1 MGRILS
7 AFLMLGIS
15 SMCGAQIYKYLGI
28 EDGLSN
34 RRIYRIQKDGRGYMW
49 FLTQEGMDRYDGKRI
64 RHYTVLDGNLK
75 VAPQVNLNWL
85 YTDTENTLWVVGR
98 KGRIFH
104 YDTLHDRFRMVYRI
118 PGLQDDFATGMLCYA
133 YMDRG
138 DRIWLCQGDHIIR
151 YDTRTGIAQR
161 LVSRLRGDITA
172 ISETDGTNLFIGTVN
187 GLFPV
192 RERDGVL
199 EALADTDSIRTPVSE
214 LYYHP
219 GSKKLFVGT
228 FRKGILVYGVSAGS
242 TLRNVAV
249 NRITP
254 LNDRELLIATGGRGV
269 YRMDMDSLVPK
280 PYITADYAS
289 HNGMNGDN
297 INDIYVD
304 GGDRIWLAN
313 YPAGVTIRNNRYQ
326 SYEWFRHSPGN
337 SRSLVNDQVHDVIE
351 DSEGD
356 LWFATSNGISLLQPA
371 VGRWRS
377 FLSRSDGIQDGGN
390 HIFLTLCEVSPGV
403 ICAGGYASGLYRIEK
418 KTGRLCQNADTAFF
432 LCAKPRLSQARALLL
447 PKVFVSLGIKFF
459 VMAKLHFRPYIPN
472 QTVLFPQRIDENIAA
487 NDPVRIV
494 NAVIDNLN
502 LESFKKL
509 YKETGRCPYHPKMML
524 KVIIYAYMNNIYSC
538 RKIEKHLLRDIHY
551 IWLAGNEHPDF
562 ITINRFRNRVKE
574 EINNVFT
581 QLVLVLADKGF
592 ISLDVEYIDGTK
604 IESKANK
611 YTFVWRKTVE
621 RNRTRLMDKIRILL
635 EQVDEAIVQEN
646 SIKDTSVE
654 FTPCM
659 LSDIVDELKEALERQ
674 PATKDKEEKK
684 ALRKKKKQVRE
695 LEGYRDKLI
704 EYDNHLDTLGERNS
718 YSKTDPGATFMR
730 MKEDA
735 MKNGQTKPG
744 YNLQIGTENQFITD
758 FRLFPNPTDT
768 LTLIPF
774 FHSFQYRYNRLPN
787 ICVADSGYGSEEN
800 YRFMQENG
808 IEAFIKYNYFH
819 KEQRPRYTP
828 NPFHAES
835 LHYNAQEDY
844 YVCPMGQHMN
854 RIGTKRD
861 KTASGYITESAR
873 YKAKRCEGCPL
884 RGSCFKARGNRIIE
898 VNHRLNQ
905 YKRQARERLLSEEG
919 IKHRGRRCIEPE
931 AVFGQMKYNMAY
943 RRFRHVGE
951 DKVTMDFAFFAIA
964 FNIKKMCAKLIK
976 EGKGLIT
983 VAKYMFMGLF
993 ITRYNWNIATCCQMH
1008 EEKAA

>member
-1 MGRILS
+1 
-7 AFLMLGIS
+7 
-15 SMCGAQIYKYLGI
+15 
-28 EDGLSN
+28 
-34 RRIYRIQKDGRGYMW
+34 
-49 FLTQEGMDRYDGKRI
+49 
-64 RHYTVLDGNLK
+64 
-75 VAPQVNLNWL
+75 
-85 YTDTENTLWVVGR
+85 
-98 KGRIFH
+98 
-104 YDTLHDRFRMVYRI
+104 
-118 PGLQDDFATGMLCYA
+118 
-133 YMDRG
+133 
-138 DRIWLCQGDHIIR
+138 
-151 YDTRTGIAQR
+151 
-161 LVSRLRGDITA
+161 
-172 ISETDGTNLFIGTVN
+172 
-187 GLFPV
+187 
-192 RERDGVL
+192 
-199 EALADTDSIRTPVSE
+199 
-214 LYYHP
+214 
-219 GSKKLFVGT
+219 
-228 FRKGILVYGVSAGS
+228 
-242 TLRNVAV
+242 
-249 NRITP
+249 
-254 LNDRELLIATGGRGV
+254 
-269 YRMDMDSLVPK
+269 
-280 PYITADYAS
+280 
-289 HNGMNGDN
+289 
-297 INDIYVD
+297 
-304 GGDRIWLAN
+304 
-313 YPAGVTIRNNRYQ
+313 
-326 SYEWFRHSPGN
+326 
-337 SRSLVNDQVHDVIE
+337 
-351 DSEGD
+351 
-356 LWFATSNGISLLQPA
+356 
-371 VGRWRS
+371 
-377 FLSRSDGIQDGGN
+377 
-390 HIFLTLCEVSPGV
+390 
-403 ICAGGYASGLYRIEK
+403 
-418 KTGRLCQNADTAFF
+418 
-432 LCAKPRLSQARALLL
+432 
-447 PKVFVSLGIKFF
+447 
-459 VMAKLHFRPYIPN
+459 MAKLHFRPYIPN
-472 QTVLFPQRIDENIAA
+472 QTVLFPQRIDENIVAT
-487 NDPVRIV
+487 DPVRIV

-635 EQVDEAIVQEN
+635 EQVDEAIAQEN

-684 ALRKKKKQVRE
+684 ALRKKKKQVME